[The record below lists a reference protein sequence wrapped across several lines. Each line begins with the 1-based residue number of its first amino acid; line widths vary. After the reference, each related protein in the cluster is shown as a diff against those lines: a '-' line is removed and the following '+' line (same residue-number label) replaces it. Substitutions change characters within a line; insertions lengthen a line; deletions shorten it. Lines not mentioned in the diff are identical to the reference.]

1 MEYTVLFEIDS
12 FSLSIIHIILIFI
25 SIFFALYV
33 GYSFKKRKP
42 IIEKVLSIIVFAVFS
57 VVSIYTITTSNIVA
71 MEMSSILK
79 NQECFVVEG
88 DVTSF
93 HTPTALGHDVES
105 FYIDDVY
112 FEYSN
117 SDEVGYSKT
126 KAFGGCINGEGQNLR
141 ISYVSVEGRN
151 IILRIEEII

>member
-1 MEYTVLFEIDS
+1 M
-12 FSLSIIHIILIFI
+12 
-25 SIFFALYV
+25 
-33 GYSFKKRKP
+33 K
-42 IIEKVLSIIVFAVFS
+42 KVLSIIVFAVFS

-93 HTPTALGHDVES
+93 YTPTALGHDVES

-126 KAFGGCINGEGQNLR
+126 KHRLIKQFYRKLFCVDVLMQDGWNGSTWCGHTSFIKFR
-141 ISYVSVEGRN
+141 KAT
-151 IILRIEEII
+151 